1 MRTIPATRRWR
12 WLEDFDVTSPRPA
25 DYAVAVIAFLLLGLL
40 FVWERNHAIVL
51 NREVFRLQE
60 QISALRNQTDRLASQ
75 VTELGDRQRI
85 VLRAE
90 ELGMVF
96 PRKGELSWIYWV
108 PHPTGVARGSQ
119 GRVAGFV
126 SP

>member
-1 MRTIPATRRWR
+1 MKMIPATRRWR

-25 DYAVAVIAFLLLGLL
+25 DYAVAVVAFLLLGLL

-51 NREVFRLQE
+51 NRQVFRLQE
-60 QISALRNQTDRLASQ
+60 QISALRNETDRLASQ
-75 VTELGDRQRI
+75 ATELGDRQRI
-85 VLRAE
+85 VQRAE
-90 ELGMVF
+90 SLGMVF
-96 PRKGELSWIYWV
+96 PQKGELSWIYWV
-108 PHPTGVARGSQ
+108 PHPTRSKRSTH

>member
-1 MRTIPATRRWR
+1 MRTIPERRRWR
-12 WLEDFDVTSPRPA
+12 WIEDFDVTSPRPA
-25 DYAVAVIAFLLLGLL
+25 DYAVAVVAFLLLGLL

-60 QISALRNQTDRLASQ
+60 QISALRNETDRLASHA
-75 VTELGDRQRI
+75 TELADRQRI
-85 VLRAE
+85 VRRAE

-108 PHPTGVARGSQ
+108 PHPTPVERQ
-119 GRVAGFV
+119 TRDRVAGFV